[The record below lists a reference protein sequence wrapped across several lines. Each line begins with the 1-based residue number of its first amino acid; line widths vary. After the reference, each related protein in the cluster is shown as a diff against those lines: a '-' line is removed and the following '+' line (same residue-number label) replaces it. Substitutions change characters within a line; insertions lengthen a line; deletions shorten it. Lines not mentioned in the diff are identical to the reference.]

1 MRMSPRIIDRS
12 LSCALTLA
20 GCWLAYEL
28 VRQNGRILQRLEA
41 LEAQPGQLETCTTRP
56 PLHALVSDCLAIGA
70 PAPDFSLPGL
80 NGSILSLAAY
90 RGRRILLAFVDPEW
104 RSCTLLIPALERI
117 QQEDTCLQVLMVSR
131 GTLAANQAMLAA
143 HNIAFPVVR
152 QRHWEISRRYA
163 TFAIPAG
170 YLIDELGVIASRVA
184 TSHEAILAL
193 AQP

>member
-1 MRMSPRIIDRS
+1 MRMSPRIIERS

-20 GCWLAYEL
+20 GCWMAYEL

-41 LEAQPGQLETCTTRP
+41 LEAPLGPLETCTTRP
-56 PLHALVSDCLAIGA
+56 PPRALDSDGLAIGT

-80 NGSILSLAAY
+80 DGSILSLAAY
-90 RGRRILLAFVDPEW
+90 RGRRVLLVFVDPDW
-104 RSCTLLIPALERI
+104 RSCTRLIAALAKI
-117 QQEDTCLQVLMVSR
+117 QQADSNLQLLMVSR
-131 GTLAANQAMLAA
+131 GTLAANQTVLAT
-143 HNIAFPVVR
+143 HIVQFPVVR

-163 TFAIPAG
+163 TFAMPAG
-170 YLIDELGVIASRVA
+170 YQIDEQGVIASRVA

>member
-1 MRMSPRIIDRS
+1 MSPRIIDRS
-12 LSCALTLA
+12 LSYALTLA

-41 LEAQPGQLETCTTRP
+41 LESQPCPLETCTTRSS
-56 PLHALVSDCLAIGA
+56 LRALDSDGLAIGA

-80 NGSILSLAAY
+80 DGSLLSLAAY
-90 RGRRILLAFVDPEW
+90 RGRRILLVFVDPDW
-104 RSCTLLIPALERI
+104 RSCTLLIPALEKI
-117 QQEDTCLQVLMVSR
+117 QQADSSVQVLMVSR
-131 GTLAANQAMLAA
+131 GTLVANQTMLATPD
-143 HNIAFPVVR
+143 IGFPVVR
-152 QRHWEISRRYA
+152 QRHWEVSRHYA

-170 YLIDELGVIASRVA
+170 YRIDEQGLIASRVA